1 MEKIKEY
8 ELEIIRMY
16 NKATQSFNNL
26 QEKIDALTHEIY
38 EEMEEDNKN
47 GNYYIISEKKT
58 RLNAAITNLQKVYA
72 KKDYMYLLMRNLGI
86 CQKYQMDYKTGLYKI
101 DKE

>member
-8 ELEIIRMY
+8 ELEIIRLY
-16 NKATQSFNNL
+16 NTATKNL
-26 QEKIDALTHEIY
+26 KILQNEIDKLTHEVY
-38 EEMEEDNKN
+38 EEMEEN
-47 GNYYIISEKKT
+47 GNYYIFSDKKAK
-58 RLNAAITNLQKVYA
+58 LNVAVGDFQKYYV

-101 DKE
+101 DEE